1 MMSMEKTGEMIV
13 KADVISEVN
22 VKEVKFFLFFF
33 FFFSLLL
40 LIEIQHFVFIML
52 FHVVKYRDKPERNV
66 EYFSTVR

>member
-1 MMSMEKTGEMIV
+1 MSMEKTGEMIV

-22 VKEVKFFLFFF
+22 VKEVKFFFIF

-40 LIEIQHFVFIML
+40 LIEIQHFVFIMH

>member
-1 MMSMEKTGEMIV
+1 MSMEKTGEMIV

-22 VKEVKFFLFFF
+22 VKEVNFFFIF

>member
-22 VKEVKFFLFFF
+22 VKEVKFFFYL

>member
-22 VKEVKFFLFFF
+22 VKEVKFFFIF

>member
-1 MMSMEKTGEMIV
+1 MSMEKTGEMIV

-22 VKEVKFFLFFF
+22 VKEVKFFFIF